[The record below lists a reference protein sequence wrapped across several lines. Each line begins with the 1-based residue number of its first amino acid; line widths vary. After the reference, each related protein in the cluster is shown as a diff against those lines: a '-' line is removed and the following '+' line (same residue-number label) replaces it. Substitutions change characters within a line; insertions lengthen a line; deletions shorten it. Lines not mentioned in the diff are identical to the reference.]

1 MFTYKD
7 FFKDIH
13 LNLNDTSETIYNKV
27 FLFLKFN
34 YEENYQ
40 TLLEPELWYTSKRIT
55 VPENMCY
62 FLTSVCNMTNIMR
75 DCINHYNLNDEYL
88 ILFYPYVTQLR
99 TQVEPFN
106 NDKCGRTLKSSLI
119 LKFKDFCRLIGV
131 GYDIYNMR
139 KKLLDELINKLP
151 LDCFI
156 CCTDNITD
164 PLNIMLLPCRH
175 RICINCYKK
184 INSCP
189 FCKSPLF

>member
-13 LNLNDTSETIYNKV
+13 LNRNDIPETIYNKV
-27 FLFLKFN
+27 FLFLKFS
-34 YEENYQ
+34 YEENYH
-40 TLLEPELWYTSKRIT
+40 TLLESELWYTSKRIP
-55 VPENMCY
+55 VPENMCQ
-62 FLTSVCNMTNIMR
+62 FLTSVCNMTNIIR

-88 ILFYPYVTQLR
+88 ILFYPYVSQLR
-99 TQVEPFN
+99 AQVEPFT
-106 NDKCGRTLKSSLI
+106 NDKCSRTLKSSLI

-131 GYDIYNMR
+131 GYDIYNLR

-156 CCTDNITD
+156 CSTDNITD

-175 RICINCYKK
+175 RICSNCYKK

-189 FCKSPLF
+189 FCISALY